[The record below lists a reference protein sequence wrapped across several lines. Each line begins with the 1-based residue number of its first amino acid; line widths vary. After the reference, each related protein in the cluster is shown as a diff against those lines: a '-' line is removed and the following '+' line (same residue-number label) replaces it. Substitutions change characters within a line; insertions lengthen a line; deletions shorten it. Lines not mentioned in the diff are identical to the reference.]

1 MTVLVEHGPW
11 LEDHD
16 SQAKLTLSIA
26 AFEPIRLVVSS
37 EVALEAK
44 AKRDLLVEFVILHL
58 VKVSLAELCIL
69 EEPLV
74 GLLVFFLPLAVTQKL
89 FEVVGVEHHGSCDEI
104 GIVG

>member
-16 SQAKLTLSIA
+16 SQAKLALSIA
-26 AFEPIRLVVSS
+26 AFKPIRLEVSS
-37 EVALEAK
+37 EVALEAE
-44 AKRDLLVEFVILHL
+44 AESDLLVEFVILHL
-58 VKVSLAELCIL
+58 VKISLAELCIL

-74 GLLVFFLPLAVTQKL
+74 GLLIFLLPLAVTKKL
-89 FEVVGVEHHGSCDEI
+89 FKVVGIEHHGSCEEI